1 MFYSFSFFNFEGD
14 AMFDD
19 FFDDFVERMF
29 RESFAEPEINKR
41 YSGYAGP
48 VYDVWE
54 GDNKV
59 YVIAELPG
67 ASEKDVSVEIVP
79 YAVRIIS
86 EAKGNHRY
94 YKNIRLPAP
103 VKKEPIAKTFKNG
116 VLELILEKDLTY
128 SMREYPRRKR
138 IEVK

>member
-1 MFYSFSFFNFEGD
+1 
-14 AMFDD
+14 MFDD

-29 RESFAEPEINKR
+29 RESFAEPEINTR
-41 YSGYAGP
+41 YSGYAGS

-79 YAVRIIS
+79 YMVRIIS
-86 EAKGNHRY
+86 
-94 YKNIRLPAP
+94 
-103 VKKEPIAKTFKNG
+103 
-116 VLELILEKDLTY
+116 
-128 SMREYPRRKR
+128 
-138 IEVK
+138 